1 MENWS
6 VTALCI
12 QIGLLSL
19 LCDAQSP
26 TFTQATD
33 VAVSSSGQVF
43 VGDSVDGLL
52 YRLGSSLVQQE
63 SVALPSGG
71 SILRLALTS
80 DESKLVACLNNGN
93 CIAYDAKNLAKGPL
107 RVFQGVLSSSDSVA
121 LVSAPVSG
129 GGNSFYVGSS
139 NGTVNLIGQY
149 GLDGTAGSVSRT
161 SGNLFSVTLAPG
173 STFTRRWFGGFVAGS
188 YTYFVVLDVST
199 SAISRPGVRVLRVC
213 DNSNETTVAAMYEA
227 EINCFSLNAVDTS
240 SVLLGASLL
249 ESFSSGGASTLVI
262 GFSTPNFPPYSR
274 VCTVGLPSIDSSMN
288 SAYCSPTSLPWRAAT
303 TSSLS
308 CPNRC
313 TISSPGAI
321 GVPISDTPNAAYLST
336 SIISTYTYT
345 STLAFNYESLA
356 LLFIAYTDN
365 NRAFIQEYNITTTP
379 PAVSSIATWPMPG
392 PVTRLTWTSGQNYVY
407 AITSTSVVQVPIEQC
422 SSFTDCLSCAANVN
436 PLCGWCT
443 VEQKCSRRSQ
453 CQNSTVSARW
463 VQGNTSQCLSNTIV
477 TPTTF
482 TLERPTNITLTI
494 SSGLPSP
501 LTRESFL
508 CLLSTGNG
516 VPISVPCS
524 RVNQTTFIYNI
535 TGAIS
540 QLNTPK
546 LVVNIG
552 FGSSLLNIPFAT
564 SRLTTYNCA
573 AATSCSSCLQTDG
586 VCGWCNVEKRCT
598 AVNSSCSNFT
608 SVTPAGGQTYL
619 DVSVDICTPVNVR
632 QPNGPDITLPANYTN
647 STSISCL
654 YTAAQISLPV
664 GTSTMLANISL
675 IWTNSGTVVYPI
687 DPLGVIQVTLYSCS
701 GFSFTSC
708 TSCLAVNIEIC
719 PSITNQLLNCPPPVL
734 KSVSPPSG
742 PFGGGT
748 RLTITGTDLGV
759 TVGDIANVSVG
770 GLNCSVQPD
779 GFKPGAQFVCVTGN
793 YPYGGMPQTVPI
805 SVTIKRSGSV
815 ATAQSTLTYTY
826 VRPSISSVFPKSGPM
841 AGRTSV
847 TIEGMS
853 LNVGN
858 GVKRVLLNGAMCVI
872 LQSSLTQVNCT
883 SSAQNVTGVGV
894 VTVYIDNEVTI
905 NNAVTF
911 EYTNNPNYTSVS
923 PDKTIPA
930 GGIILTF
937 NGTYLNVSQKALLVI
952 NGMAGTFPCIQTFTT
967 LKCYAPPVGSS
978 PIGSSLSPGVDYTI
992 VMDGAPGPVGDP
1004 LKIAVVSNP
1013 IFTSINPNDLMQTVG
1028 SVKII
1033 RINGMNIMNVDV
1045 LSEIMVTVGGE
1056 RCTIDL
1062 GTTTAIVLSC
1072 QPPQNLSTVSSMPSK
1087 KRQSS
1092 SRGNV
1097 VVSVGRLLS
1106 YTPGSISLVTSNVVP
1121 FPISGVAGGVAG
1133 GGVGLILLLVLVVA
1147 IIVVVYR
1154 RDSVKKRQQVSA
1166 LMVQMETLETN
1177 MAEECKR
1184 AFTELQTEL
1193 QDVVNVRDKNY
1204 PYRDFRSFAMK
1215 FLFPTAEDDHPI
1227 LKPVQF
1233 PSCVDQSEAT
1243 KQLQLFEQLVLDKRV
1258 LLVMIH
1264 TLEEQQGRFTLQD
1277 RCNMASL
1284 LSVALQSNMT
1294 YATDI
1299 LLELLKA
1306 LMAASAS
1313 KVNPKLLLRRTE
1325 SVAEKLLANWLCFL
1339 LYPYVHEHAGEPLF
1353 ILFRAIKSQLEKAPV
1368 DVITGEARNSLSEE
1382 KLLRQHLDVNV
1393 VEGVVENGNEV
1404 IPIKL
1409 LDTDTISQAKEKI
1422 LDALY
1427 KNTPFSRRPQLGEVD
1442 LELRRGNA
1450 GIKLYDRDPSSESDG
1465 DWVRINTLGH
1475 YKLDQMS
1482 QLYVKNSKNPQPR
1495 FMLAA
1500 HSEVALG
1507 SASFD
1512 IIGASMASNSHDSML
1527 LSAEGGTRFYH
1538 LTRPEV
1544 VNVMAAGEEG
1554 TQRQGNKIMSEVF
1567 LTRLLA
1573 TKRILQPYVDELFQ
1587 VLFTVPSGTAVPKP
1601 IKYLFDFLDVQAAD
1615 MGISDP
1621 DVLHTWKT
1629 NSLLLRFWVSI
1640 IKNPEFAFDIHKTS
1654 TVDSCLSVISQAYI
1668 DACATSDIKYTKDTP
1683 SAKLLYVNEVNRYKD
1698 EVKRYYDAI
1707 QMLPR
1712 LDRQEVDSYFSQA
1725 SRIAEIPAATYSNVK
1740 DNEPQYYFHSDSALY
1755 ELLKCCAQYS
1765 LELCQALN
1773 SEGSFA
1779 MKLLF
1784 PTAEDDHPILKLVQ
1798 FPPGSDLSEATKQ
1811 LQLFKKLVLDKRVLL
1826 VMIRTLEER
1835 QGRFT
1840 LQDRCNM
1847 ASLLS
1852 VVLQSNMTCP
1862 YYRHFKDTLTTCK
1875 ADNFWRTLVHM
1886 ILAIKSQLEKGPVDV
1901 ITGEE
1906 RNSLSE
1912 EKLLKYE
1919 LLKCCAQYSLELC
1932 QALNS
1937 EGLDTWMC
1945 FSTVILIGQ
1954 YGLDGTA
1961 GNVSRTSGNLFS
1973 VTASWFTRSWHG
1985 GFVAGSYTYFVVLDV
2000 STSATRPGV
2009 RVLRVCDNSNET
2021 SVAVMYEAEINC
2033 FTPSAVDASSM
2044 LLGASLLESFPSG
2057 GASTLVIGLSTPNVS
2072 PLSRVCT
2079 VGLSS
2084 IDSSMNDAS
2093 CSPTILP
2100 WRAATTSSLSCP
2112 NRCTISS
2119 PGAIGTYTSTLA
2131 FNYESLALLFIAYTD
2146 NTGAFIQEYN
2156 ITTTPPAV
2164 SSFATWPMPG
2174 LVTRLTWTSGQN
2186 YVYAITSTSVVQ
2198 VPIEQCSSFTDCLSC
2213 AANVNPLCGWC
2224 TVEQKCSRMSEQH
2237 SVSKMVFD
2245 CFPRNITLT
2254 ISSGL
2259 PSPLTGESF
2268 LCLLSTGNG
2277 VPISVPCSQVNQTTF
2292 TSNITGAISQLNTPK
2307 LVVNIGFG
2315 SSLLNI
2321 PFATSRLTTYN
2332 CAAATSCISCLQT
2345 DGVCGWCNV
2354 EKRCTA
2360 LNTSCSNSNSVTPA
2374 GGQTYLDVCPSLLN
2388 GSYLL
2393 PVAVNRPLVL
2403 NTKNLPPLV
2412 SGYMYRC
2419 FIASSSGPISLP
2431 ANYTSSTSISCL
2443 YTAAQISLPVGTTAM
2458 LANISLIWTNSGTVV
2473 YPIDPLGVIQV
2484 TLYSCSAFSFTSCT
2498 FCLAV
2503 NIETC
2508 PSITNQL
2515 LNCPSPVLKS
2525 VSPSSGPFGGGTRLT
2540 ITGTDL
2546 GVTVGDIANV
2556 TVGGVNCSV
2565 QPDGF
2570 KPVQP
2575 DHDQCSDSGLNK
2587 K

>member
-1 MENWS
+1 
-6 VTALCI
+6 
-12 QIGLLSL
+12 
-19 LCDAQSP
+19 
-26 TFTQATD
+26 
-33 VAVSSSGQVF
+33 
-43 VGDSVDGLL
+43 
-52 YRLGSSLVQQE
+52 
-63 SVALPSGG
+63 
-71 SILRLALTS
+71 
-80 DESKLVACLNNGN
+80 
-93 CIAYDAKNLAKGPL
+93 
-107 RVFQGVLSSSDSVA
+107 
-121 LVSAPVSG
+121 
-129 GGNSFYVGSS
+129 
-139 NGTVNLIGQY
+139 
-149 GLDGTAGSVSRT
+149 
-161 SGNLFSVTLAPG
+161 
-173 STFTRRWFGGFVAGS
+173 
-188 YTYFVVLDVST
+188 
-199 SAISRPGVRVLRVC
+199 
-213 DNSNETTVAAMYEA
+213 
-227 EINCFSLNAVDTS
+227 
-240 SVLLGASLL
+240 
-249 ESFSSGGASTLVI
+249 
-262 GFSTPNFPPYSR
+262 
-274 VCTVGLPSIDSSMN
+274 
-288 SAYCSPTSLPWRAAT
+288 
-303 TSSLS
+303 
-308 CPNRC
+308 
-313 TISSPGAI
+313 
-321 GVPISDTPNAAYLST
+321 
-336 SIISTYTYT
+336 
-345 STLAFNYESLA
+345 
-356 LLFIAYTDN
+356 
-365 NRAFIQEYNITTTP
+365 
-379 PAVSSIATWPMPG
+379 
-392 PVTRLTWTSGQNYVY
+392 
-407 AITSTSVVQVPIEQC
+407 
-422 SSFTDCLSCAANVN
+422 
-436 PLCGWCT
+436 
-443 VEQKCSRRSQ
+443 
-453 CQNSTVSARW
+453 
-463 VQGNTSQCLSNTIV
+463 
-477 TPTTF
+477 
-482 TLERPTNITLTI
+482 
-494 SSGLPSP
+494 
-501 LTRESFL
+501 
-508 CLLSTGNG
+508 
-516 VPISVPCS
+516 
-524 RVNQTTFIYNI
+524 
-535 TGAIS
+535 
-540 QLNTPK
+540 
-546 LVVNIG
+546 
-552 FGSSLLNIPFAT
+552 
-564 SRLTTYNCA
+564 
-573 AATSCSSCLQTDG
+573 
-586 VCGWCNVEKRCT
+586 
-598 AVNSSCSNFT
+598 
-608 SVTPAGGQTYL
+608 
-619 DVSVDICTPVNVR
+619 
-632 QPNGPDITLPANYTN
+632 
-647 STSISCL
+647 
-654 YTAAQISLPV
+654 
-664 GTSTMLANISL
+664 
-675 IWTNSGTVVYPI
+675 
-687 DPLGVIQVTLYSCS
+687 
-701 GFSFTSC
+701 
-708 TSCLAVNIEIC
+708 
-719 PSITNQLLNCPPPVL
+719 
-734 KSVSPPSG
+734 
-742 PFGGGT
+742 
-748 RLTITGTDLGV
+748 
-759 TVGDIANVSVG
+759 
-770 GLNCSVQPD
+770 
-779 GFKPGAQFVCVTGN
+779 
-793 YPYGGMPQTVPI
+793 
-805 SVTIKRSGSV
+805 
-815 ATAQSTLTYTY
+815 
-826 VRPSISSVFPKSGPM
+826 
-841 AGRTSV
+841 
-847 TIEGMS
+847 MS

-858 GVKRVLLNGAMCVI
+858 GVKRVLLNGTMCVI

-923 PDKTIPA
+923 PVKTIPA
-930 GGIILTF
+930 YHSDLQWNIPQCLSEGFVGDKW
-937 NGTYLNVSQKALLVI
+937 NGRNLSMYPDLHHSQVL
-952 NGMAGTFPCIQTFTT
+952 CST
-967 LKCYAPPVGSS
+967 LGSN

-1013 IFTSINPNDLMQTVG
+1013 IFNSINPNDLMQTVG

-1033 RINGMNIMNVDV
+1033 RINGMNIMNVDI

-1056 RCTIDL
+1056 RCTVDL
-1062 GTTTAIVLSC
+1062 GTTTDTVLSC
-1072 QPPQNLSTVSSMPSK
+1072 QPPQNLSTVSSTPSK

-1092 SRGNV
+1092 SSGKV

-1121 FPISGVAGGVAG
+1121 FPIPAVAGGVAG

-1779 MKLLF
+1779 MKFLF
-1784 PTAEDDHPILKLVQ
+1784 PTAEDDHPILKPVQ

-1840 LQDRCNM
+1840 LQDSILLELLKALM
-1847 ASLLS
+1847 TASASKVNPKLLLRRTES
-1852 VVLQSNMTCP
+1852 VAEKLLANRLCFLLYP
-1862 YYRHFKDTLTTCK
+1862 YVQEHIGEPLF
-1875 ADNFWRTLVHM
+1875 
-1886 ILAIKSQLEKGPVDV
+1886 ILFRAIKSQLEKGPVDV

-1932 QALNS
+1932 QALNI

-2072 PLSRVCT
+2072 PFSRVCT
-2079 VGLSS
+2079 VGLSL

-2119 PGAIGTYTSTLA
+2119 PGAIGVPISDTPNAAYLSTSIISTYTSTLA

-2164 SSFATWPMPG
+2164 SSFATWPMPC

-2360 LNTSCSNSNSVTPA
+2360 LNTTCSNFNSVTPA

-2431 ANYTSSTSISCL
+2431 ANYTSSTSIRCL

-2458 LANISLIWTNSGTVV
+2458 LANISLIWTTRGTVV

-2503 NIETC
+2503 NIGTGYGC
-2508 PSITNQL
+2508 GCQMDSNQY
-2515 LNCPSPVLKS
+2515 NQ
-2525 VSPSSGPFGGGTRLT
+2525 TM
-2540 ITGTDL
+2540 I
-2546 GVTVGDIANV
+2546 NV
-2556 TVGGVNCSV
+2556 PTLV
-2565 QPDGF
+2565 
-2570 KPVQP
+2570 
-2575 DHDQCSDSGLNK
+2575 
-2587 K
+2587 